1 MREHCGNIIEIV
13 KDSGVSVMCCGQK
26 MTDII
31 PCTHDG
37 AVEKHIPKWTVKA
50 NTVYAYCNIHGLWK
64 P

>member
-1 MREHCGNIIEIV
+1 
-13 KDSGVSVMCCGQK
+13 MCCGQK